1 MDAPPIEQ
9 VLEKET
15 EQPNIVLIFIDD
27 MGYGDLGCYGSTKNR
42 TPHLDQMAEE
52 GMRFT
57 DFYVASSVCSPSRAA
72 LMTGCYPKRVGLEAG
87 TKFVVLMPEDPM
99 GLNPDE
105 ITLPEILQ
113 TQGYETMLVGK
124 WHLGDQPPFMPTNH
138 GFDSYFGLPYSNDH
152 YSDRAYQKH
161 LPKRFEDGFNP
172 LPLMR
177 NNEILEKD
185 PDQSTLTARYT
196 EEAVQFIEQNKDQPF
211 FLYLS
216 HMYVHTPLFPAPEFL
231 ARSKNGRY
239 GAEVGQIDHSTGVIL
254 DKLKELGLDGNTL
267 VVFTSDNGS
276 TGGAGGS
283 NKPLRGRKGQTWEGG
298 MREPCIMRWPGTIP
312 SGSTC
317 SELATA
323 MDFLPTFARLA
334 GGSAPTDRI
343 IDGHDISDLMTG
355 ISGATTPY
363 EAFFYYRQDVLAAVR
378 SGKWKLHLGLR
389 QLYDLEADIGEK
401 NNLYSE
407 NSDVVGKLKQL
418 ADEIREDI
426 GTRGKP
432 GQNDRPSGWV
442 DDPVPLTTRD

>member
-9 VLEKET
+9 VLEDKA

-42 TPHLDQMAEE
+42 TPRLDQMAEE

-57 DFYVASSVCSPSRAA
+57 DFYVAASVCSPSRAG

-152 YSDRAYQKH
+152 YSGRVYAKH
-161 LPKRFEDGFNP
+161 LPKRFENGFNP

-196 EEAVQFIEQNKDQPF
+196 EEAVQFIRKNKDQPF

-216 HMYVHTPLFPAPEFL
+216 HMYVHTPLFPAAEFR
-231 ARSKNGRY
+231 AKSRNGAY
-239 GAEVGQIDHSTGVIL
+239 GAEVEQIDHSTGVVL
-254 DKLKELGLDGNTL
+254 DTLKELGLDENTL
-267 VVFTSDNGS
+267 VIFTSDNGS
-276 TGGAGGS
+276 RGGGGS
-283 NKPLRGRKGQTWEGG
+283 NKPLKGRKGQTWEGG
-298 MREPCIMRWPGTIP
+298 MREPCLMRWPGTIP

-317 SELATA
+317 SELTTA
-323 MDFLPTFARLA
+323 MDFLPTFAKLA
-334 GGSAPTDRI
+334 GGSAPDDRI
-343 IDGHDISDLMTG
+343 IDGHDIRDLMTG
-355 ISGATTPY
+355 VPEAATSY
-363 EAFFYYRQDVLAAVR
+363 EAFFYYRQNILEAVR
-378 SGKWKLHLGLR
+378 SGKWKLHLKLK

-401 NNLYSE
+401 RNLYTA
-407 NSDVVGKLKQL
+407 NPDVVGKLKQL

-426 GTRGKP
+426 GDKNTRGK
-432 GQNDRPSGWV
+432 NVRPAGTV
-442 DDPVPLTTRD
+442 ANPVPLTTLH